1 MKVSQVSRNT
11 IFKKLKWSCNNHIT
25 LKIVTVIRNRQYL
38 KRNRQK
44 FCKKTTG
51 KIYFDV
57 IDLGR
62 RQRANKRVHEDMP
75 MSKIGLQKNWLLNPN
90 FQNSTFGNPILR
102 NPYSRNSIF
111 RNSVF
116 RNSFFFEIRFF
127 EIRSSKFGFSKII
140 FFKTRFFVTR
150 FFKIRLFQIRFFQI
164 RLLQIRL
171 LGFPIWHPKMRKILK
186 ISSPNL

>member
-102 NPYSRNSIF
+102 NPNSRNSIF

-116 RNSFFFEIRFF
+116 RNSFFF
-127 EIRSSKFGFSKII
+127 KFGFSKFGLRNLVFQKS
-140 FFKTRFFVTR
+140 FFSKLDFSKLDFSK
-150 FFKIRLFQIRFFQI
+150 FDFSKFDFSKFD
-164 RLLQIRL
+164 
-171 LGFPIWHPKMRKILK
+171 FYKFDF
-186 ISSPNL
+186 